1 MSNCYDKR
9 VNICRSLDSLE
20 SERDSTNAFITDWLK
35 GEKKKAEIMFSVDGN
50 TARYTLSDD
59 AAFECLKIL
68 LDSYIN
74 SITKL
79 EQDLIDTTMYH

>member
-35 GEKKKAEIMFSVDGN
+35 GEKKKAEIMFNVDGN
-50 TARYTLSDD
+50 TTRYTFICLAVFSS
-59 AAFECLKIL
+59 AF
-68 LDSYIN
+68 SFFTHTNYI
-74 SITKL
+74 
-79 EQDLIDTTMYH
+79 Y

>member
-9 VNICRSLDSLE
+9 VNICRSLDGLE
-20 SERDSTNAFITDWLK
+20 SERDTTNAFITDWLK

-50 TARYTLSDD
+50 TTRYTLSDNT
-59 AAFECLKIL
+59 AFECLKII

-74 SITKL
+74 DITKL